1 MQITIKSA
9 RLLDG
14 QVVDLVLENGVISNI
29 GSDLKLGK
37 IVDVGSNL
45 LIPGLV
51 DLHTHLREP
60 GREDSETVIP
70 FSSSSLWPWAS
81 LEATML
87 VTSST
92 LSTPK
97 SFYPV
102 TLWISIP
109 SILCTA

>member
-29 GSDLKLGK
+29 GSDLKFGK

-60 GREDSETVIP
+60 GREDSETV
-70 FSSSSLWPWAS
+70 
-81 LEATML
+81 ATGSMAAA
-87 VTSST
+87 
-92 LSTPK
+92 K
-97 SFYPV
+97 G
-102 TLWISIP
+102 
-109 SILCTA
+109 